1 MPSQKFTK
9 NVKLMLKYKIEYLM
23 IKKLILMRH
32 GESLANVLNIISED
46 KNGYPLTEKGME
58 QVLLSAEQLRD
69 LKFNGIIA
77 SPILRTSQTAKT
89 VGDVIG
95 LKVVES
101 EKVRESGLGPYNGY
115 NVNNVPK
122 LSREDLGM
130 ESWNSQV
137 KRMRSI
143 IDDYDGCFIVVSHAL
158 PIKAL
163 TASFLDMDE
172 RESFGIDIKLASM
185 TAIDVENDKVL
196 SVGTLLLT
204 DKIKKLF
211 STC

>member
-1 MPSQKFTK
+1 
-9 NVKLMLKYKIEYLM
+9 MLEYETEDLM

-32 GESLANVLNIISED
+32 GESLANVRNIISED
-46 KNGYPLTEKGME
+46 MNGYPLTEKGME
-58 QVLLSAEQLRD
+58 QVLLSAEQLRE

-95 LKVVES
+95 LKIIES
-101 EKVRESGLGPYNGY
+101 EKVKESGLGPYNGY

-172 RESFGIDIKLASM
+172 RESFGIEIRLASM
-185 TAIDVENDKVL
+185 TAIDVENKKVL